1 MSAKSIIKAESAL
14 KMEQLKAQ
22 SGEYTFRVR
31 VVDSFW
37 TYVVARTDC

>member
-22 SGEYTFRVR
+22 SGEYTFCVR
-31 VVDSFW
+31 EWSLDVYCSSKN
-37 TYVVARTDC
+37 RL